1 MRLSIALFLPLILW
15 LLVWLGIQNG
25 IHQISFSDNPAVF
38 LFRARGAFPILAAF
52 VAMVMVV
59 AHVSRQRSGGFTFFG
74 PLGFVTVYGL
84 VGLAASFLSPDGSV
98 ALYWAAVYVSV
109 PLVLWG
115 IVWGREGLA
124 AVHRIINLN
133 WLIILLLIPALFITA
148 ILYLDLGTLIL
159 TPSSWFDCA
168 LYKNY
173 QGNTWHSFTSGF
185 LRPTGVGRYAALAAI
200 LAIGGLWSRR
210 SRWLWVFILVASII
224 LLLSSGARGA
234 FLGFGVAA
242 LVVIFL
248 HAGNH
253 SFKKV
258 AAWGGLCIAVLIPV
272 VWSTGIHTQFVDS
285 CIFRDNVPGSSKG
298 SPEPSVLMDLPI
310 RVTVP
315 PGEWV
320 LEQVSL
326 DEPGSLG
333 VGSSVPD
340 KTESQGV
347 SGNSSISNGEQTAS
361 SVFTR
366 VLLPLRVSTEKIR
379 PAKDQVSSDPSSRI
393 GLTAGFW
400 QLKPRLKQLAEKE
413 QTLFLRIDPGLQ
425 ALEQLAPGEEL
436 DPDRILKA
444 EDIVPALFTFSGRS
458 SVWSEGF
465 RLFKEQ
471 PILGQ
476 GFHADR
482 LLLGTHM
489 HNTFMHALIQTG
501 LVGTIPLVVAL
512 LYAWVL
518 LIKAIRN
525 RASLPPVHRH
535 LIIQVAGIIVF
546 FSFRAISESTGAFFG
561 VDWLLLAPLLV
572 YLQVV
577 THAAGAI
584 EEPDQGTAKIKLIHW
599 RPVVSWLRKSPST

>member
-1 MRLSIALFLPLILW
+1 M
-15 LLVWLGIQNG
+15 
-25 IHQISFSDNPAVF
+25 
-38 LFRARGAFPILAAF
+38 
-52 VAMVMVV
+52 
-59 AHVSRQRSGGFTFFG
+59 
-74 PLGFVTVYGL
+74 
-84 VGLAASFLSPDGSV
+84 
-98 ALYWAAVYVSV
+98 
-109 PLVLWG
+109 
-115 IVWGREGLA
+115 
-124 AVHRIINLN
+124 
-133 WLIILLLIPALFITA
+133 
-148 ILYLDLGTLIL
+148 
-159 TPSSWFDCA
+159 
-168 LYKNY
+168 
-173 QGNTWHSFTSGF
+173 
-185 LRPTGVGRYAALAAI
+185 
-200 LAIGGLWSRR
+200 
-210 SRWLWVFILVASII
+210 
-224 LLLSSGARGA
+224 
-234 FLGFGVAA
+234 
-242 LVVIFL
+242 
-248 HAGNH
+248 
-253 SFKKV
+253 
-258 AAWGGLCIAVLIPV
+258 
-272 VWSTGIHTQFVDS
+272 
-285 CIFRDNVPGSSKG
+285 
-298 SPEPSVLMDLPI
+298 
-310 RVTVP
+310 
-315 PGEWV
+315 
-320 LEQVSL
+320 
-326 DEPGSLG
+326 
-333 VGSSVPD
+333 
-340 KTESQGV
+340 
-347 SGNSSISNGEQTAS
+347 
-361 SVFTR
+361 
-366 VLLPLRVSTEKIR
+366 
-379 PAKDQVSSDPSSRI
+379 
-393 GLTAGFW
+393 
-400 QLKPRLKQLAEKE
+400 
-413 QTLFLRIDPGLQ
+413 RIDPGLQ